1 MREIE
6 FRAWLK
12 DEKILVKTIIP
23 TRKGSKGWYLEN
35 GYIMRKVNYH
45 PKANSRGYVSEH
57 RLVMEQH
64 LGRFLS
70 TNEVVHHKNG
80 NRSDNELNN
89 LELIYTNSEHIKNKH
104 QQKRNDN
111 GQFVCNE
118 PIFNE
123 IEFRLFDKDR
133 KVTLIYTLRKLIS
146 TTFRRS
152 KFEFRGR
159 FTGLKDKNGVKIFEG
174 DIVKDEKQRLFVIEY
189 KFGGFNLAPLIYF
202 NDEFSWNPLGD
213 MQNAGFLN
221 ESCEVIG
228 NIYENKDLLR

>member
-1 MREIE
+1 MSREIE

-12 DEKILVKTIIP
+12 DEEILVKTIIP

-89 LELIYTNSEHIKNKH
+89 LELIYTNSEHIKNQH

-159 FTGLKDKNGVKIFEG
+159 FTGLKDRNGVKIFEG
-174 DIVKDEKQRLFVIEY
+174 DIVKAIGYPAIEVIYDEENCSFKMKVQYEGWFDLL
-189 KFGGFNLAPLIYF
+189 NL
-202 NDEFSWNPLGD
+202 S
-213 MQNAGFLN
+213 LN
-221 ESCEVIG
+221 KTPHLEVIG
-228 NIYENKDLLR
+228 NIYENKELLENE